1 MTSSALETLI
11 ELATAASDE
20 AAQRLGR
27 AVSAAADA
35 DKKLELLVQYR
46 DEYGERFNQ
55 SLRQGL
61 SPSGYQ
67 NFRNFMDKLDAAIAS
82 QQKTVA
88 QAKVMVDNERGQLQA
103 CEKKRLSYDALAS
116 RAQKQIEQREQK
128 RDQKQMDE
136 FASRALL
143 HRR

>member
-1 MTSSALETLI
+1 MSSSALETLI

-88 QAKVMVDNERGQLQA
+88 QAQLMVDNERGQLQA
-103 CEKKRLSYDALAS
+103 CEKKRLSYDALAT